1 MKARMS
7 NHPMTRPLKWQ
18 GKSGGIIR
26 LVGISALLI
35 TLVRPVAA
43 ATYVLQDVVDYRTIV
58 VLVPSGEEETVRLTG
73 IEAARPDLQAKAEAY
88 LRTILRGHDELKLE
102 FDRQQRDG
110 SGRLLAYVW
119 AVHRRDARWLAV
131 NRVSMHF
138 DRDGLTEYWG
148 ADKDDGLQY
157 RCLNAELI
165 RSGFARA
172 AVIPPNVLYQKQL
185 LSMTREAQER
195 HRKEAEANRTSDV
208 PRDLEECYR
217 ALKSKLRQPELVAF
231 MNTAEEDL
239 DRYDA
244 GLGNWLRDRWGLSQD
259 SELHQY
265 FQGLGIA
272 DPLDISRIILTSF
285 HRYLNGRDIRL
296 DEQLQACLKK
306 DVNLHTGD

>member
-1 MKARMS
+1 MKALMS
-7 NHPMTRPLKWQ
+7 NHPMKRPLKWR
-18 GKSGGIIR
+18 SRPGGRIL

-35 TLVRPVAA
+35 TLVRPVDA
-43 ATYVLQDVVDYRTIV
+43 ATYVLQEVIDYRTLV
-58 VLVPSGEEETVRLTG
+58 VLAPSGDEETIRLTG
-73 IEAARPDLQAKAEAY
+73 IEAARPDLEAKAEAY
-88 LRTILRGHDELKLE
+88 LRTILRGHDQLKLE

-110 SGRLLAYVW
+110 RGRLLAYVW

-131 NRVSMHF
+131 NRVTMHF
-138 DRDGLTEYWG
+138 DRDGLMEYWG

-172 AVIPPNVLYQKQL
+172 AVFPPNVLYQKQL
-185 LSMTREAQER
+185 LTLTREAQER
-195 HRKEAEANRTSDV
+195 RRKEVEATRKSDV

-217 ALKSKLRQPELVAF
+217 ALKLRLRQPELVAF

-285 HRYLNGRDIRL
+285 HRHLNGRDIRL
-296 DEQLQACLKK
+296 NEQMQACQKK
-306 DVNLHTGD
+306 DGNTPSGD

>member
-1 MKARMS
+1 
-7 NHPMTRPLKWQ
+7 MTRPLKWQ